1 MSETSPS
8 GPVANGPIAEQPIEA
23 EWTIES
29 GERFLRLV
37 LFRAGDRYAHRIELL
52 SAEGELL
59 ASAASLEGALAGQA
73 SPDGSHASFEGATE
87 SWPASP
93 PFQQF
98 HRQEIEGR
106 PAWFFVGMAGKSH
119 WSASVTARDDVAGWE
134 FDVACR
140 YREAPGYLG
149 SAYRVAFPD
158 DRLPRPA
165 FFTLTTGET
174 TELAGREDV
183 VAAVPSEEGRSA
195 SLPASARWRYVCA
208 FS

>member
-1 MSETSPS
+1 MSES
-8 GPVANGPIAEQPIEA
+8 VEA
-23 EWTIES
+23 EWIIES
-29 GERFLRLV
+29 GERLLRLV

-52 SAEGELL
+52 SSDRDLL
-59 ASAASLEGALAGQA
+59 ASASSEEGAA
-73 SPDGSHASFEGATE
+73 SSIDDATE
-87 SWPASP
+87 TWPASP

-98 HRQEIEGR
+98 HRQEIDGR

-119 WSASVTARDDVAGWE
+119 WSASVTARDDVPGWE

-149 SAYRVAFPD
+149 SAYRVVFPD

-174 TELAGREDV
+174 TELRGREEV
-183 VAAVPSEEGRSA
+183 VAAVPGADCRIAKAPTSV
-195 SLPASARWRYVCA
+195 RWQYVCG
-208 FS
+208 FG